1 MNELQTKLYKDLM
14 TLVDTDEAFFYADS
28 VLDDANYRIFNYR
41 LASYSQWLNDGA
53 LECRGVTFEVDD
65 NGDARRLVSWPFGKF
80 FNLNENPFVMDL
92 DLTKVT
98 HVYDKM
104 DGSLIS
110 SMVLPD
116 RTMWLKSKGSLFSS
130 QAQAANKLIRQ
141 PEHKKLLKFV
151 EGRVRN
157 EFTVIM
163 EYTAPDNRIV
173 VPYDKPA
180 LTILGVRCNDT
191 GSDIDLDHF
200 RYDRHD
206 PADSIEEYLVPI
218 RKYDATELLQTLDEM
233 KGIEGF
239 IFVFEDGMRVKI
251 KTEEYRVLHKVK
263 DSINSKKQLFE
274 ACVYDAAD
282 EIRALFYDDAQAIAL
297 IDEMEGKV
305 NTIYNH
311 MVDTVERFYE
321 RNKGLERKDYAI
333 LGQKELES
341 IHFGLAMNKYIGRP
355 VEYKDAMVKNRISY
369 GVKDDPVV
377 PPS

>member
-28 VLDDANYRIFNYR
+28 VLDSANYRIFNYR

-65 NGDARRLVSWPFGKF
+65 NGDARRLVSWPFTKF

-130 QAQAANKLIRQ
+130 QAQAANELIKQ
-141 PEHKKLLKFV
+141 PEHSVLYDYV
-151 EGRVRN
+151 HHMTQCN
-157 EFTVIM
+157 HTVIM

-180 LTILGVRCNDT
+180 LTILGVRSNLN
-191 GSDIDLDHF
+191 GEYIDL
-200 RYDRHD
+200 
-206 PADSIEEYLVPI
+206 EETCDTEKVAQYVVPI

-274 ACVYDAAD
+274 ACVYDTAD

-311 MVDTVERFYE
+311 MVDTVERFYD
-321 RNKGLERKDYAI
+321 RNKVLERKDYAI

-341 IHFGLAMNKYIGRP
+341 IHFGLAMNKYIGRQ
-355 VEYKDAMVKNRISY
+355 VEYKEAMVKNRISY
-369 GVKDDPVV
+369 GIKDEPINGGDDA
-377 PPS
+377 S

>member
-1 MNELQTKLYKDLM
+1 M

-65 NGDARRLVSWPFGKF
+65 NGDARRLVSWPFTKF

-173 VPYDKPA
+173 VPYD
-180 LTILGVRCNDT
+180 
-191 GSDIDLDHF
+191 S
-200 RYDRHD
+200 
-206 PADSIEEYLVPI
+206 
-218 RKYDATELLQTLDEM
+218 
-233 KGIEGF
+233 
-239 IFVFEDGMRVKI
+239 
-251 KTEEYRVLHKVK
+251 
-263 DSINSKKQLFE
+263 
-274 ACVYDAAD
+274 
-282 EIRALFYDDAQAIAL
+282 
-297 IDEMEGKV
+297 
-305 NTIYNH
+305 
-311 MVDTVERFYE
+311 
-321 RNKGLERKDYAI
+321 
-333 LGQKELES
+333 
-341 IHFGLAMNKYIGRP
+341 
-355 VEYKDAMVKNRISY
+355 SY
-369 GVKDDPVV
+369 
-377 PPS
+377 S